1 MIEGVKITKLKQI
14 FDERGK
20 VMHMLRND
28 SDIFKKFGEIYFS
41 TSYPGV
47 VKAWHRHKE
56 MTLNIIVPV
65 GSIQFNF
72 IDLRKNSKTF
82 KERFELLLSEEHYSR
97 VTVPPKI
104 CFGFKGIGDGI
115 NMLANITNT
124 PHDENES
131 ETKDLK
137 EFNFIG

>member
-1 MIEGVKITKLKQI
+1 MIEDLIITETKKFI
-14 FDERGK
+14 SDKGNIY
-20 VMHMLRND
+20 HGLRNTD
-28 SDIFKKFGEIYFS
+28 DGFSQFGEVYFS
-41 TSYPGV
+41 FVKKNSI
-47 VKAWHRHKE
+47 KAWKIHKE

-72 IDLRKNSKTF
+72 IDLRENSKNF

-97 VTVPPKI
+97 VTIPPKI

-115 NMLANITNT
+115 NMLANVANI
-124 PHDENES
+124 PHDDNEN

-137 EFNFIG
+137 EFDFIG